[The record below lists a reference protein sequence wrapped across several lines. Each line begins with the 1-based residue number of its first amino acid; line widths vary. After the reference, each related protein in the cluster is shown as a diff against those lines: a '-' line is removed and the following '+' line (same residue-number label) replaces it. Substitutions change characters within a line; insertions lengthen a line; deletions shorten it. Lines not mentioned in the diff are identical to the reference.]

1 MRVKSNAPK
10 FRRFAS
16 IGATVLALALGVS
29 ACSSGSGGSKTAD
42 TPSDTAAAGNTSAP
56 AQPQGAT
63 DITLVAQPNGASL
76 PLVVADKEGFF
87 TAAGLNVT
95 IKYYATGP
103 SSLADGAKG
112 TWQAGWLGAPPA
124 LTGMNQFGLVPLGL
138 MIREDSNHIM
148 FMSKKVLQGSTPAE
162 VLKTHP
168 VATVQNSLAEQVM
181 DACAKKFGVDPNKV
195 KLVNLDPGAVVQA
208 LQSDRVQVANAWAPP
223 DYPLIND
230 PNYEQVCTGKSAGT
244 AVVDPFV
251 VTPKFLKDNPD
262 AAARYAAAVYAANQ
276 FINNNHDKAVDVM
289 MELYKANGI
298 TSGRDVADYEVKIRD
313 WQTLQQSIDGIQS
326 GATAKALKASAQF
339 FIDKG
344 VYDKMPPLDDLLQQG
359 LTILKKAQSIKIAGA
374 GAGAASPAASRS

>member
-1 MRVKSNAPK
+1 MRVESNAPK
-10 FRRFAS
+10 FGRIAG

-29 ACSSGSGGSKTAD
+29 ACSSSGSSTSAS
-42 TPSDTAAAGNTSAP
+42 TPSETATAAANSSAP
-56 AQPQGAT
+56 AQPQGTT
-63 DITLVAQPNGASL
+63 DLTLVAQPNGASL

-87 TAAGLNVT
+87 KAAGLNVT

-124 LTGMNQFGLVPLGL
+124 LTGMNQFGLIPLGL
-138 MIREDSNHIM
+138 MIREDANHIM
-148 FMSKKVLQGSTPAE
+148 FMSKKVLEGSTPAE

-181 DACAKKFGVDPNKV
+181 DACAVKFGVDPSQV

-208 LQSDRVQVANAWAPP
+208 LQAGRVQVANAWAPP

-230 PNYEQVCTGKSAGT
+230 PNYEQVCTGESAGT

-251 VTPKFLKDNPD
+251 VTPKFLQDSP
-262 AAARYAAAVYAANQ
+262 AAAAQYAAAVYAANQ
-276 FINNNHDKAVDVM
+276 FINDNHEKAVDIM
-289 MELYKANGI
+289 MDLYKANGI
-298 TSGRDVADYEVKIRD
+298 TSGRDVADYEVKIRT
-313 WQTLQQSIDGIQS
+313 WQTLQQSIDSIQS
-326 GATAKALKASAQF
+326 GKTAAALKASAQF

-344 VYDKMPPLDDLLQQG
+344 VYDKMPPIDDLLQKG
-359 LTILKKAQSIKIAGA
+359 LGVLKQAQNIKIDTAG
-374 GAGAASPAASRS
+374 SSS

>member
-1 MRVKSNAPK
+1 MRLESNAPK
-10 FRRFAS
+10 FRRVAGIAS
-16 IGATVLALALGVS
+16 TVCALALVVS
-29 ACSSGSGGSKTAD
+29 ACSSSGSSGSSD
-42 TPSDTAAAGNTSAP
+42 TPSQSVAAGTDSAA
-56 AQPQGAT
+56 AQPQGTT

-76 PLVVADKEGFF
+76 PLVVADQEGFF
-87 TAAGLNVT
+87 KAAGLNVT

-181 DACAKKFGVDPNKV
+181 DACAEKFGVDPNQV

-208 LQSDRVQVANAWAPP
+208 LQAGRVQVANAWAPP

-251 VTPKFLKDNPD
+251 VTPKFLKDDPN

-276 FINNNHDKAVDVM
+276 FINDNHDKAVDIM
-289 MELYKANGI
+289 MDLYKANGI

-344 VYDKMPPLDDLLQQG
+344 VYDKMPPIDDLLQQG
-359 LTILKKAQSIKIAGA
+359 LTILQQAQSIKIAQPG
-374 GAGAASPAASRS
+374 GGSGGSPAASSS